1 MMERYWSRLRMPW
14 LFVSLLCLIV
24 PVFLPTSPYPHGL
37 LDDAMGTA
45 TALMLILSFP
55 LSLVAGPVYFIGE
68 LGFGARA
75 YGIQRDYFY
84 LLTIFAL
91 GLIQW
96 FWIVPRLF
104 QRTGSKLQ
112 ILDLHTHT
120 STAALGEAH
129 ISPDFSFFDSDSKT
143 PVERVIDDYSEKSR

>member
-1 MMERYWSRLRMPW
+1 MIERYRSKLKLPW
-14 LFVSLLCLIV
+14 LLMSLLCLLL
-24 PVFLPTSPYPHGL
+24 PVFLPTSPRPAGF

-45 TALMLILSFP
+45 TALMLMLSFP
-55 LSLVAGPVYFIGE
+55 LSLIAAPVFFIVE

-75 YGIQRDYFY
+75 NGIQRDYFY
-84 LLTIFAL
+84 LLTVFVL

-104 QRTGSKLQ
+104 QKNRSNLQ
-112 ILDLHTHT
+112 TLNLHSHP
-120 STAALGEAH
+120 SSAALGEAH
-129 ISPDFSFFDSDSKT
+129 ISSDFSFFDSQSRT